1 MSLRGKRILLIV
13 GYLLAASVAQASPE
27 DLDRGRLDERLK
39 NFESSLIAMQGSL
52 ATLVLKE
59 NENERKL
66 LAFVGDRDGGPVLLP
81 QYRADMQDIRILRT
95 TVEELK
101 TELKVQS
108 AIATLVVALFAWLLN
123 NMRLRL
129 KIRAEGDKESA

>member
-13 GYLLAASVAQASPE
+13 GYLLAASLAQASPE

-129 KIRAEGDKESA
+129 KIRAEGDKEST